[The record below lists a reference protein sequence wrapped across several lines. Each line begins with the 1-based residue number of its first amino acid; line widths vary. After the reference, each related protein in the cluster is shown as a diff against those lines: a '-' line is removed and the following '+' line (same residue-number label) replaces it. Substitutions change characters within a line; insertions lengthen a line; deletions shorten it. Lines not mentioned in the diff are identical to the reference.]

1 MLCELDNEG
10 RVLEGTEFAMEVV
23 DRNKVAKLSWLMIT
37 PFLVQTLLRKKRK
50 EWTCIAA
57 TTQT

>member
-23 DRNKVAKLSWLMIT
+23 DRNKVVKLSWLMIT

-50 EWTCIAA
+50 RWTCIAA